1 MNSSRFLPLKW
12 KWSNK
17 LLESETTVLFVLP
30 SPILASLYSCSTLYV
45 GYVKAL
51 LVKNS
56 AAFWNLIQNS
66 CGCGICSPRVR
77 VSCLLIRR
85 VVVPFSSCPKASSR
99 KTLKLECECL
109 NDRLKEL
116 TIEKRHLC
124 EWVNESSCTKKALWV
139 LHKDWNKGNNGNFN
153 QSTVILL

>member
-1 MNSSRFLPLKW
+1 MNSSRFLLLKW
-12 KWSNK
+12 KWGNK

-66 CGCGICSPRVR
+66 CGCGICSPRV
-77 VSCLLIRR
+77 
-85 VVVPFSSCPKASSR
+85 
-99 KTLKLECECL
+99 KLSI
-109 NDRLKEL
+109 N
-116 TIEKRHLC
+116 
-124 EWVNESSCTKKALWV
+124 KK
-139 LHKDWNKGNNGNFN
+139 GGG
-153 QSTVILL
+153 SILLLSQSILKKDTETRVWVFEW